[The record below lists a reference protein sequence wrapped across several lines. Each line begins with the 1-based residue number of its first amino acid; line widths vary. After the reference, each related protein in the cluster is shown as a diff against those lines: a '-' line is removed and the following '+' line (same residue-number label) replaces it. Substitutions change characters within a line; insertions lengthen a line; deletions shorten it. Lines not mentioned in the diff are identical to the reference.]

1 MVAVIKCATIL
12 VDIGIEWVGVV
23 EAVPPDTGIMVGQ
36 PVGWVQSE
44 KRKSVTT
51 TRAKMLPLYA
61 SITGLVRLA
70 VPW

>member
-1 MVAVIKCATIL
+1 
-12 VDIGIEWVGVV
+12 VDYVV

-51 TRAKMLPLYA
+51 TAKMLPLYA